1 MPPLVIW
8 AVGAI
13 GAVALAKI
21 LANASRK
28 ANADLESIRRERAVE
43 PPAETLER
51 DPKTGEYRPRG
62 SRPGNA

>member
-13 GAVALAKI
+13 GAVALTKL
-21 LANASRK
+21 LAAASRR

-43 PPAETLER
+43 RPVETLEQ
-51 DPKTGEYRPRG
+51 DPQTGEYRPRG
-62 SRPGNA
+62 NA